1 MLSGVMLLLMG
12 VARLGFVAD
21 FLSEPVLSAFT
32 TASAVL
38 IVLSQL
44 GPLAGLHLPGSSLPQ
59 WLLGI
64 SQQFAGLAAA
74 SRWGVGTA
82 LLLLLRRWGEAALQC
97 LGMPAAVAS
106 VLLRAAPVVLMLASL
121 LLPRNGRCRWWGRFR
136 QGCPWRHA
144 AHSVPAGRSGH
155 SGLLHRPDQLCAE
168 PVRGPAT
175 GGTTAGKWTLT
186 ANCWRWACAM
196 WPPGWPVAFR

>member
-64 SQQFAGLAAA
+64 SQQAGLAAA
-74 SRWGVGTA
+74 S
-82 LLLLLRRWGEAALQC
+82 
-97 LGMPAAVAS
+97 LGLGAGAVAAG
-106 VLLRAAPVVLMLASL
+106 AA
-121 LLPRNGRCRWWGRFR
+121 
-136 QGCPWRHA
+136 
-144 AHSVPAGRSGH
+144 
-155 SGLLHRPDQLCAE
+155 
-168 PVRGPAT
+168 
-175 GGTTAGKWTLT
+175 
-186 ANCWRWACAM
+186 AM
-196 WPPGWPVAFR
+196 G